1 MRTTTNISQPMQF
14 TVTLKP
20 GARGADIRKAVR
32 MFDGVETVSMV
43 RTAVKPQRKEKK
55 NYNVIT
61 PELEAVI
68 DQAMEEYARGETI
81 HFDSIEEMHR
91 YFENSVD
98 EDEDEV

>member
-1 MRTTTNISQPMQF
+1 MTLTRNIPQPSQF

-20 GARGADIRKAVR
+20 GARSADIRKAVR
-32 MFDGVETVSMV
+32 MLDGVEAVSIV
-43 RTAVKPQRKEKK
+43 RTAGKPRRKEKK
-55 NYNVIT
+55 NDNVIT

-68 DQAMEEYARGETI
+68 EQAREEYARGETI

-98 EDEDEV
+98 EDEV